1 MRMAKRAFGWRAKNK
16 REDAAAELMEATKN
30 AGAFD
35 PLKDED

>member
-1 MRMAKRAFGWRAKNK
+1 MAKRAFGWRAGKNK
-16 REDAAAELMEATKN
+16 REDAAAELLEATKN